1 MSQETKPLI
10 KVVKKSCFPNKEA
23 KELINSIY
31 QKEYRGIIPL
41 YSLEIELKEGKY
53 ILIPQYDGTIIYER
67 VN

>member
-1 MSQETKPLI
+1 MLQETQPLI

-53 ILIPQYDGTIIYER
+53 LLIP
-67 VN
+67 